1 MEEALRYEVMQA
13 VPELTDEIYYTNAPE
28 THSKPYMVSMRTKT
42 NKIKTLEGYTNKQA
56 LSFMWS
62 IMATKYRDM
71 KDIRGKLEQLLM
83 NIIKTQIGAN
93 GDFYV
98 EDLTI
103 DDINETYEFNLG
115 MNRGIII
122 FTIYF

>member
-1 MEEALRYEVMQA
+1 MEQAIRYEIEQVI
-13 VPELTDEIYYTNAPE
+13 PELTDEVYPTNAPE
-28 THSKPYMVSMRTKT
+28 THDKPYLVYMRTRT
-42 NKIKTLEGYTNKQA
+42 DRVKTLEGYTNKQA

-62 IMATKYRDM
+62 VMATRYSDM
-71 KDIRGKLEQLLM
+71 LSIRNKLEQLLM

-93 GDFYV
+93 DEFYI

-115 MNRGIII
+115 VNRGIII